1 MSHRKG
7 DKGYVDTGSRDHLLS
22 TVRYTAAGRNTSSI
36 AVYCISAMQPTQ
48 WCTDRASAA
57 VTKLNCSTHC
67 RRIIYCIS
75 HTYNF
80 LLPHCTQRT
89 SAHTGV

>member
-22 TVRYTAAGRNTSSI
+22 TVHYTAAGRNNSSI

-48 WCTDRASAA
+48 
-57 VTKLNCSTHC
+57 
-67 RRIIYCIS
+67 
-75 HTYNF
+75 
-80 LLPHCTQRT
+80 
-89 SAHTGV
+89 